1 MRPVVSI
8 IIRTFN
14 EEDWIWHTLKAI
26 EEQTFNKFEVIIV
39 DNFSTDNTIKI
50 AKNFKFVKKILK
62 IKKFIPGKALNYGCS
77 KSRGKFLVFLS
88 AHCIPAD
95 NKWLRNILISFN
107 SKKIVAVYGKQSP
120 IKYSQ
125 AENIRDLYITF
136 GDEKRVQKKD
146 HFFHNAN
153 SAIRKSTWKKI
164 PFSNSLTN
172 IEDRHWSKQI
182 IDKKYWIVYQPK
194 ANVFHHHGIH
204 HGTSKERLQST
215 IKVIEK
221 IETKNFLKLPDT
233 FQPQNVKILIVINF
247 SNYKNNK
254 FYQNILCKLL
264 DEVSKLKINK
274 KIFFFKPANFKGIIS
289 NKKIKVFKT
298 NKKQDLAS
306 ILQVAVNKNIKK
318 NFFPD
323 YVLYL
328 NGDYLF
334 RPNNIINQLI
344 KEICNNGYDALIPV
358 FKHYN
363 TNFIKRDHEQDYI
376 IFGKNLTNRNK
387 KVPSF
392 LSYYGIGT
400 LVKSKIAQKGL
411 LSSSLNNGLFQ
422 LKRKLHTIR
431 LSEIQEINI
440 KRYLN

>member
-182 IDKKYWIVYQPK
+182 IDKKYWIV
-194 ANVFHHHGIH
+194 
-204 HGTSKERLQST
+204 
-215 IKVIEK
+215 
-221 IETKNFLKLPDT
+221 
-233 FQPQNVKILIVINF
+233 
-247 SNYKNNK
+247 
-254 FYQNILCKLL
+254 
-264 DEVSKLKINK
+264 
-274 KIFFFKPANFKGIIS
+274 
-289 NKKIKVFKT
+289 
-298 NKKQDLAS
+298 
-306 ILQVAVNKNIKK
+306 
-318 NFFPD
+318 
-323 YVLYL
+323 
-328 NGDYLF
+328 
-334 RPNNIINQLI
+334 
-344 KEICNNGYDALIPV
+344 
-358 FKHYN
+358 
-363 TNFIKRDHEQDYI
+363 
-376 IFGKNLTNRNK
+376 
-387 KVPSF
+387 
-392 LSYYGIGT
+392 
-400 LVKSKIAQKGL
+400 
-411 LSSSLNNGLFQ
+411 
-422 LKRKLHTIR
+422 
-431 LSEIQEINI
+431 
-440 KRYLN
+440 